1 MAVCCSGLDAPPSQT
16 LFLGCSIAS
25 FSASMA
31 WNSAGA
37 SDLTVILRED
47 PCVGPRVWYTTALN
61 IASGNTAD
69 LGFFGEDRYQRSDG
83 TQYSSCIKEN
93 PSDTLVRAAVDLI
106 AMPVLF
112 RLANFEGSFIV
123 NDWTKTLS
131 PNDAPEY
138 RIKLVDPRLI
148 LEGVQLI
155 IGDYTGS
162 VSGIVP
168 VIDGGTGYPQTN
180 LFNIYGYL
188 EQFGLVC
195 PSYSQCTPGVYAAST
210 TCPTAV
216 DGPQFG
222 SLVGGFG
229 GALSNNQGMPYN
241 HIITGFN
248 FLANSVP
255 NLSNAF
261 SPYGRVAFHSTT
273 IPGSLTASGC
283 GLIVQDNFGGIYAN
297 KNFYFVDLR
306 ELPSFPSTAYRFGGT
321 SMSLLDLIN
330 QASED
335 LNFDYYFE
343 LLPIKDAGH
352 AYSNTD
358 VAKVIKLRTTLRQT
372 QPDLDKICEFIQDS
386 NCVLSSSVGQEL
398 RNETVSKFLIGG
410 NKQTVYQVQ
419 QNLNP
424 DGGSASGIT
433 SLDSALMGV
442 RTDSGCTTIDDVILP
457 YFGTDYNGDYIVPCL
472 SGDPYWGNI
481 YYFRAPLWT
490 IQSELQTLHFGGKT
504 HAIITEIELV
514 AALSSYTNWEAYAY
528 AAQTDTWSAM
538 PSGAVAQKDA
548 SVLQSLVEGRARMPQ
563 DLSNPKV
570 SKIRK
575 DTESLAN
582 RQISDMQAIYNWVRS
597 YATDYYGK
605 KFAVRVP
612 FTCVV
617 LDTDSYQPIISE
629 SPTNDGGWT
638 EVLNVLGLTNN
649 GPLTLNS
656 DDPLNFFRNEEQR
669 ITPFVRIDNAIN
681 LDVSNLPKDSYFL
694 VWSITSGTPASGSG
708 PPSGV
713 PSAGAICY
721 QDTLSGIIWVY
732 YFNEWL
738 PINEVCMLGGEGAPG
753 AELEGSFTIA
763 NFCPV
768 YKDLDSGIVYI
779 AGDSTYTSSTAVTV
793 DSWDIQATLY
803 LYVKATVE
811 EEYVY
816 HDKSNFF
823 APRVIVELPDSVPMA
838 QEIAAHV
845 VGAEEA
851 LRALK
856 RRGQNALTNDEIRDI
871 TRSIQNKT
879 GADSGWI
886 GGGRFTADISAAA
899 IPMKHKTLTYGPWF
913 NPTVVGRVE
922 IVNDSN
928 LVPWS
933 YNGMAG
939 LNAAANALCNES
951 RVFMKRGELGS
962 ITVASVPTIPLGA
975 ELTAVNAGYY
985 GAGMHLVENR
995 TGDLNTVSGTDYNSV
1010 LVSEDYLGINFP
1022 STWSGVYGPNVTDI
1036 NVQVDVN
1043 NFSTTYNM
1051 RTFAPRRG
1059 FFERFN
1065 ANRIQQ
1071 FSTNI
1076 SKIARLLREE
1086 DANQKRL
1093 LSTISRGGGG
1103 GGESEWQP
1111 FLYDEQRKPST
1122 TAPVIVGENV
1132 KNSDPR
1138 SAIAVMPLTSC
1149 QTELGSGF
1157 TKKAFSSWDVLLRPV
1172 SLDGDGNLPRLA
1184 RYTGTSGVLQDDLIP
1199 MTNPSG
1205 RSRSHVARNRTVVG
1219 AATTKGH
1226 DFEILGRSGAD
1237 VSGLMHKQISG
1248 IAKYTND
1255 YRFMALRGPLIL
1267 TGWGFD
1273 TEGYPV
1279 PNEADTYNAAASG
1292 EYTTAGRTDK
1302 FLSGHLQLPETW
1314 VTAPVDLRFDR
1325 NRGVWVG
1332 GSGSAPATQPTSS
1345 EPIVVYLDSDRNNCC
1360 LWSGF
1365 YKRVSTYENSL
1376 CLPVTEFDDI
1386 LLYNPCNILSSGNC
1400 VVARPMEG
1408 SGTLSSGCN
1417 PLNLPVYRFLTM
1429 ATGPAD
1435 KTPCD
1440 CCCPTNVDGQTIE
1453 MNILQPSCIN
1463 SSGYTLYYTTGVNE
1477 QGWFRDCNGDDYIGL
1492 EISNPLNGFALPS
1505 GTFINITVQYP
1516 VILVALNGT
1525 SPDSPWSDT
1534 YWARTSYST
1543 WTYQS
1548 LYVEDQ
1554 FISSLLI
1561 PATNVTLD
1569 SNNGLT
1575 KILTDAN
1582 GDVVTDTVTFRY
1594 KVFLECDDTGDGP
1607 VDQVSNAILFHYT
1620 PAGYPNSGIIGDH
1633 RYMQY
1638 QTLCAFNRAKV
1649 QTSGVSF
1656 GSGGDCPITIE
1667 AEDSISY
1674 DLAPFVI
1681 HYFGMCP
1688 CANGNYPVA
1697 GAYGYPDD
1705 PPAGA
1710 GFSNAL
1716 DDNHFNCLVTET
1728 EPIVLEFV
1736 WY

>member
-1 MAVCCSGLDAPPSQT
+1 MTCCDTLPLPPSQT
-16 LFLGCSIAS
+16 LFLGCSISS
-25 FSASMA
+25 FSASMQ
-31 WNSAGA
+31 WGAGQ
-37 SDLTVILRED
+37 SDLSVTLRED
-47 PCVGPRVWYTTALN
+47 QCVGPRVWYTTSLN
-61 IASGNTAD
+61 VTSGNTAD
-69 LGFFGEDRYQRSDG
+69 LGFFGEDRYQRADG

-93 PSDTLVRAAVDLI
+93 SSDILIRAAIDLI
-106 AMPVLF
+106 GAPAYF
-112 RLANFEGSFIV
+112 RIGVGSNSSFEGSFLIH
-123 NDWTKTLS
+123 DWTRTNS
-131 PNDAPEY
+131 PTDAPEY
-138 RIKLVDPRLI
+138 RVKLVDPRLI

-162 VSGIVP
+162 VSGIVS
-168 VIDGGTGYPQTN
+168 IGDGGTGYPQTN
-180 LFNIYGYL
+180 LFNIYGFL

-195 PSYSQCTPGVYAAST
+195 PSYSQCTPGVYAASA

-261 SPYGRVAFHSTT
+261 SPYGRVAFHSTS
-273 IPGSLTASGC
+273 IPSSLSNSGC
-283 GLIVQDNFGGIYAN
+283 GLIVQDDFGGIYAN

-306 ELPSFPSTAYRFGGT
+306 ELPSFPTTSYRFGGT

-343 LLPIKDAGH
+343 LLPIKDGGH
-352 AYSNTD
+352 SYSNTD
-358 VAKVIKLRTTLRQT
+358 VAKVIKLRTTFRQT

-410 NKQTVYQVQ
+410 NKQTIYQVQ

-424 DGGSASGIT
+424 DGGSTSAIT

-442 RTDSGCTTIDDVILP
+442 RTASGCDTVDNVILP
-457 YFGTDYNGDYIVPCL
+457 YFGTDYNGDYIVPCI
-472 SGDPYWGNI
+472 SGDSFWGDI

-514 AALSSYTNWEAYAY
+514 AALSSYTSWESYAY

-538 PSGAVAQKDA
+538 PSGAVAAKDA
-548 SVLQSLVEGRARMPQ
+548 SVLQALVEGRARMPQ
-563 DLSNPKV
+563 DVSNPKV

-575 DTESLAN
+575 DTETLAN
-582 RQISDMQAIYNWVRS
+582 KQIADMQAIYNWVRS

-669 ITPFVRIDNAIN
+669 ITPFIRIDNAIN
-681 LDVSNLPKDSYFL
+681 LDVSNLPKDSYYL
-694 VWSITSGTPASGSG
+694 IWSITSGTPASGVG
-708 PPSGV
+708 PPSGA
-713 PSAGAICY
+713 PGSSICY

-732 YFNEWL
+732 YFNEWR

-753 AELEGSFTIA
+753 AELEGNFTIA
-763 NFCPV
+763 DFCPV
-768 YKDLDSGIVYI
+768 YKDLDSGAIYI

-793 DSWDIQATLY
+793 DNWDIQATLY
-803 LYVKATVE
+803 LYVKATVQ

-856 RRGQNALTNDEIRDI
+856 RRGQNALTNDQIRDI

-886 GGGRFTADISAAA
+886 GGGRFTAQIDAAA

-922 IVNDSN
+922 IVNDPN

-939 LNAAANALCNES
+939 LNAAANSLCNES

-975 ELTAVNAGYY
+975 ELTAVNAGFY
-985 GAGMHLVENR
+985 GAGTHLVENR
-995 TGDLNTVSGTDYNSV
+995 VGDLNTVSGTDYNSV

-1022 STWSGVYGPNVTDI
+1022 STWNGTYGPNVTDI
-1036 NVQVDVN
+1036 NVQVDGN

-1076 SKIARLLREE
+1076 SKLARTLREE
-1086 DANQKRL
+1086 DAKQKNLRSL
-1093 LSTISRGGGG
+1093 LSRGGGG
-1103 GGESEWQP
+1103 GGESEWRS

-1132 KNSDPR
+1132 RNSDPR
-1138 SAIAVMPLTSC
+1138 SAIAVMPLASC

-1172 SLDGDGNLPRLA
+1172 SLDGDGNLPRFA
-1184 RYTGTSGVLQDDLIP
+1184 RYSGTSGVLQDDLIP

-1205 RSRSHVARNRTVVG
+1205 RSRSHVARNRTVTG
-1219 AATTKGH
+1219 AANRVGH

-1255 YRFMALRGPLIL
+1255 YRFMALRGPLVL

-1279 PNEADTYNAAASG
+1279 PNEADTYNAAVSG

-1314 VTAPVDLRFDR
+1314 VTAPIDLRFDR

-1332 GSGSAPATQPTSS
+1332 GSGSPPATQNTSS
-1345 EPIVVYLDSDRNNCC
+1345 EPIVVRLDTDRNNCC
-1360 LWSGF
+1360 VWKGHHKKVTF
-1365 YKRVSTYENSL
+1365 FDNNL
-1376 CLPVTEFDDI
+1376 CLPQTELEDI
-1386 LLYNPCNILSSGNC
+1386 LLYNPCNILQSGNC

-1417 PLNLPVYRFLTM
+1417 PDNLPIYRFLTM

-1440 CCCPTNVDGQTIE
+1440 CCCPINVSGQVIHLNIIE
-1453 MNILQPSCIN
+1453 PSCIS
-1463 SSGYTLYYTTGVNE
+1463 SSGHMLYYQSGIEN
-1477 QGWFRDCNGDDYIGL
+1477 QGWFRDCNGDDYVAL
-1492 EISNPLNGFALPS
+1492 DISLPLDGFALQS
-1505 GTFINITVQYP
+1505 GTFINVTVAYP
-1516 VILVALNGT
+1516 VILVALDGS
-1525 SPDSPWSDT
+1525 SPDSPWSGT
-1534 YWARTSYST
+1534 YWARTNYST
-1543 WTYQS
+1543 WTYQG
-1548 LYVEDQ
+1548 LYVEDE
-1554 FISSLLI
+1554 FISEKLI
-1561 PATNVTLD
+1561 TATNVTLTGV
-1569 SNNGLT
+1569 NGNVT
-1575 KILTDAN
+1575 VLTDDN
-1582 GDVVTDTVTFRY
+1582 GDVVTENVTFRY
-1594 KVFLECDDTGDGP
+1594 KVFIQCDDSGGD
-1607 VDQVSNAILFHYT
+1607 VAQVKLFHFT
-1620 PAGYPNSGIIGDH
+1620 PLGYPLSGIIGDH
-1633 RYMQY
+1633 LNIMSQAF
-1638 QTLCAFNRAKV
+1638 CAFNRAIAN
-1649 QTSGVSF
+1649 SASLDF
-1656 GSGGDCPITIE
+1656 GSGGSCTITVA
-1667 AEDSISY
+1667 AEDSVSY
-1674 DLAPFVI
+1674 DFSPFI
-1681 HYFGMCP
+1681 LHYFGMCTCVSGTYP
-1688 CANGNYPVA
+1688 LNGA
-1697 GAYGYPDD
+1697 FSEIS
-1705 PPAGA
+1705 PA
-1710 GFSNAL
+1710 FSSDL
-1716 DDNHFNCLVTET
+1716 DNPFNCKLTDL
-1728 EPIVLEFV
+1728 EPIRLEFV
-1736 WY
+1736 WD